1 MKIDNFQSINCQKIR
16 DIAHRVTHNKHESRT
31 LLLIVQFRHISSMIS
46 TYPPRRGRGESYDV
60 WKRTSVPI
68 YRSTTIYAVLTVDA
82 PAMHFYPAL
91 HRLPHREVGSID
103 IISGLCT
110 THAEFTMRFRVC
122 TLQRTY
128 HNNANA
134 FRARVTRVSLMS
146 LFLQAACFKI
156 ENRLIALSY
165 HH

>member
-1 MKIDNFQSINCQKIR
+1 MKIDNFQNINNRPENSEIS
-16 DIAHRVTHNKHESRT
+16 HRVTHNKYESRT

-46 TYPPRRGRGESYDV
+46 MYPFRQGRGEPCDV

-91 HRLPHREVGSID
+91 QRLPRREVGSID

-110 THAEFTMRFRVC
+110 TYAEFTMRFRVC

-134 FRARVTRVSLMS
+134 FRARVTRVFLTF
-146 LFLQAACFKI
+146 LFLRKLYMLESKI
-156 ENRLIALSY
+156 A
-165 HH
+165 